1 MHGQDVTSIANGA
14 SQLPD
19 VEDFTLTGII
29 ASWCMCDHEALTAII
44 MIGD

>member
-19 VEDFTLTGII
+19 VEDFTLTGIT
-29 ASWCMCDHEALTAII
+29 ASWCMHDHDALTAII
-44 MIGD
+44 MID